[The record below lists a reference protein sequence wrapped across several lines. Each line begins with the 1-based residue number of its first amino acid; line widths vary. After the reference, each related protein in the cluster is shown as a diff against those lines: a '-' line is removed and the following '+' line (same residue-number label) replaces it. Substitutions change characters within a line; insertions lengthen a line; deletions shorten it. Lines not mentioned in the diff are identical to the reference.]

1 MHLWASVV
9 PESHVWDLHDGE
21 GIPAGCTLA
30 STHAPPPSTHSFT
43 ALTSSSTEVP
53 LPPHLSLLLR
63 SFRKIGFYVAGGV
76 LKKSPQTSLSRS
88 FQSQYILFVVLILF
102 GFVF

>member
-1 MHLWASVV
+1 MIGRQIRLWASVV
-9 PESHVWDLHDGE
+9 PESHVWDLHDE
-21 GIPAGCTLA
+21 EEIPAGCALA

-76 LKKSPQTSLSRS
+76 LKRVPKQVFLEVSRVSTSSLL
-88 FQSQYILFVVLILF
+88 Y
-102 GFVF
+102 

>member
-1 MHLWASVV
+1 MV
-9 PESHVWDLHDGE
+9 PESHVWDLHDE
-21 GIPAGCTLA
+21 EEIPAGCALA